1 MGEENKDTTTI
12 ETNTDTTV
20 TNQETK
26 DTTGVDN
33 SAVELE
39 AMKRLLEE
47 QKTQISDLTK
57 QLTET
62 KITNAKLMLQTPVQQ
77 TRTAEEILYDMFSE
91 KEK

>member
-1 MGEENKDTTTI
+1 MGEENKDTT
-12 ETNTDTTV
+12 V
-20 TNQETK
+20 TNQETKDTTVTK

-39 AMKRLLEE
+39 AVKRLLEE